1 MKPIILDVDTGVDDA
16 LAIAYAVHSPE
27 LNLLGVTTCFGNI
40 PVTDASRNSLAV
52 LEALGV
58 DVPVIQGASE
68 TLVRGEKQRYSRHV
82 HGQNGIGNVELA
94 QPTKSI
100 VPDKHAVDY
109 MIEQIY
115 KRPHELT
122 IVAVGPLT
130 NLALAI
136 QKDANIAPLIKEIII
151 MGGAVNV
158 PGNVT
163 PYGEANIVA
172 DPEAAGVV
180 FSSGANVVLVGL
192 DVTLQTLLPR
202 AEIKKW
208 QQSGEQATALLGKMT
223 DFYIGAYEQ
232 LYPGIGG
239 CALHDPLAIGVAIN
253 PSFVTTKRME
263 ITVVTEGE
271 KTGQTMGLPSP
282 SATVQ
287 VCVGVEHVAFVQHFL
302 ERIR

>member
-27 LNLLGVTTCFGNI
+27 LSLIGVTTCFGNI
-40 PVTDASRNSLAV
+40 PVADASRNSLAV
-52 LEALGV
+52 LEVLGAN
-58 DVPVIQGASE
+58 VPVIQGAAE
-68 TLVRGEKQRYSRHV
+68 TLVRGEKSRYSRHV
-82 HGQNGIGNVELA
+82 HGENGIGNVELA
-94 QPTKSI
+94 QPIKSI
-100 VPDKHAVDY
+100 LPEMNAVDY
-109 MIEQIY
+109 LIEQIY

-130 NLALAI
+130 NIALAI
-136 QKDANIAPLIKEIII
+136 QKDANIIPLIKEIII

-172 DPEAAGVV
+172 DPEAAAVV

-202 AEIKKW
+202 AKIKEW
-208 QQSGEQATALLGKMT
+208 QQSNEQATALLGKMT

-253 PSFVTTKRME
+253 SSFVTTERMD

-271 KTGQTMGLPSP
+271 KTGQTIGVPSP

-287 VCVGVEHVAFVQHFL
+287 VCVTVDHALFVQHFL
-302 ERIR
+302 ERIS

>member
-27 LNLLGVTTCFGNI
+27 LSLIGVTTCFGNI
-40 PVTDASRNSLAV
+40 PVADASRNSLAV
-52 LEALGV
+52 LEVLGA
-58 DVPVIQGASE
+58 DVPVIQGAAE
-68 TLVRGEKQRYSRHV
+68 TLVRGEKSRYSRHV
-82 HGQNGIGNVELA
+82 HGENGIGNVELA
-94 QPTKSI
+94 QPIKI
-100 VPDKHAVDY
+100 LPEMHAVDY
-109 MIEQIY
+109 LIEQIY

-130 NLALAI
+130 NIALAI
-136 QKDANIAPLIKEIII
+136 QKDANIIPLIKEIII

-172 DPEAAGVV
+172 DPEAAAVV

-202 AEIKKW
+202 AKIKEW
-208 QQSGEQATALLGKMT
+208 QQSNEQATALLGKMT

-253 PSFVTTKRME
+253 SSFVTTERMD

-271 KTGQTMGLPSP
+271 KTGQTIGVPSP

-287 VCVGVEHVAFVQHFL
+287 VCVTVDHVAFVQHFL
-302 ERIR
+302 ERIS

>member
-40 PVTDASRNSLAV
+40 PVVDASRNSLAV

-58 DVPVIQGASE
+58 DVPVIQGAAE
-68 TLVRGEKQRYSRHV
+68 TLVRGEKPRYSRHV
-82 HGQNGIGNVELA
+82 HGENGIGNVELA
-94 QPTKSI
+94 QPIKSI
-100 VPDKHAVDY
+100 VPEMHAVDY
-109 MIEQIY
+109 LIEQIY

-130 NLALAI
+130 NIALAI
-136 QKDANIAPLIKEIII
+136 QKDANIVPLIKEIII

-172 DPEAAGVV
+172 DPEAAAVV

-208 QQSGEQATALLGKMT
+208 QQSEEQATALLGKIT
-223 DFYIGAYEQ
+223 DFYVGAYEQ

-253 PSFVTTKRME
+253 SSFVTTECMH

-271 KTGQTMGLPSP
+271 KTGQTIGVLSP
-282 SATVQ
+282 SAPVQ
-287 VCVGVEHVAFVQHFL
+287 VCVAVDHVAFVQHFL
-302 ERIR
+302 ERIS